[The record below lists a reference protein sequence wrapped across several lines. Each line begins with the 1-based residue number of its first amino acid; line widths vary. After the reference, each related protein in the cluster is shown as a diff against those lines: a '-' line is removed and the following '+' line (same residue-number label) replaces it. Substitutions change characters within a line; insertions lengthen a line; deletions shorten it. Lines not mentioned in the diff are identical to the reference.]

1 FEEKTRE
8 AIGAS
13 TRVFTEP
20 RTRNTIPQWIVELIK
35 AKNRARRRA
44 HRTGDPADRREAN
57 RLTNEVRYSLSD
69 FRNQQWENK
78 LESLTTEDNSLWKMA
93 KALRNDRKPLPPIHG
108 TAGLVYTDE
117 EKAEA
122 FADSLELQCR
132 TNEANAD
139 LDHVDE
145 IEQFARNV

>member
-1 FEEKTRE
+1 KTDWKKFTTHLAENYGNIAIIDSKQDLEEAVQKFEEKTRE

-57 RLTNEVRYSLSD
+57 RLTNEVRYFLSD

-78 LESLTTEDNSLWKMA
+78 L
-93 KALRNDRKPLPPIHG
+93 
-108 TAGLVYTDE
+108 
-117 EKAEA
+117 
-122 FADSLELQCR
+122 
-132 TNEANAD
+132 
-139 LDHVDE
+139 
-145 IEQFARNV
+145 